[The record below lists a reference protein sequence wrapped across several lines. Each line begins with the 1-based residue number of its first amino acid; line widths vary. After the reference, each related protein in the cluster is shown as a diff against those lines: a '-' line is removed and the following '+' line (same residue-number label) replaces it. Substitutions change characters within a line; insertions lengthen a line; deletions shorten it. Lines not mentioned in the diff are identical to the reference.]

1 MKKRIS
7 IYLCVMMLAFSFAGC
22 TSEQSEKKPEIE
34 LQQIKS
40 IGEFAVL
47 ECYYHNVAK
56 SDTTKKVLWWNTDRR
71 LWIEYTGIVKAG
83 VDVEK
88 IDMKMDG
95 NTLTISLPKAEI
107 LSCKVDKDSLTED
120 SYVVEKHGLGAGKDG
135 TGEPEKSSQ
144 RRYRAAFTG
153 RRES

>member
-47 ECYYHNVAK
+47 ECYYHNVA
-56 SDTTKKVLWWNTDRR
+56 
-71 LWIEYTGIVKAG
+71 
-83 VDVEK
+83 
-88 IDMKMDG
+88 
-95 NTLTISLPKAEI
+95 
-107 LSCKVDKDSLTED
+107 
-120 SYVVEKHGLGAGKDG
+120 
-135 TGEPEKSSQ
+135 
-144 RRYRAAFTG
+144 
-153 RRES
+153 

>member
-107 LSCKVDKDSLTED
+107 
-120 SYVVEKHGLGAGKDG
+120 
-135 TGEPEKSSQ
+135 
-144 RRYRAAFTG
+144 
-153 RRES
+153 

>member
-7 IYLCVMMLAFSFAGC
+7 IYICVMMLAFSFAGC

-56 SDTTKKVLWWNTDRR
+56 SDTMKKVRAGSFGFKYR
-71 LWIEYTGIVKAG
+71 YT
-83 VDVEK
+83 
-88 IDMKMDG
+88 
-95 NTLTISLPKAEI
+95 NL
-107 LSCKVDKDSLTED
+107 
-120 SYVVEKHGLGAGKDG
+120 
-135 TGEPEKSSQ
+135 
-144 RRYRAAFTG
+144 FF
-153 RRES
+153 

>member
-7 IYLCVMMLAFSFAGC
+7 IYICVMMLAFSFAGC

-56 SDTTKKVLWWNTDRR
+56 SDTMKK
-71 LWIEYTGIVKAG
+71 G
-83 VDVEK
+83 V
-88 IDMKMDG
+88 
-95 NTLTISLPKAEI
+95 
-107 LSCKVDKDSLTED
+107 
-120 SYVVEKHGLGAGKDG
+120 VVEYGQAALDRVYRNR
-135 TGEPEKSSQ
+135 KS
-144 RRYRAAFTG
+144 RR
-153 RRES
+153 

>member
-7 IYLCVMMLAFSFAGC
+7 IYICVMMLAFSFAGC

-56 SDTTKKVLWWNTDRR
+56 SDTMKRCCGGIR
-71 LWIEYTGIVKAG
+71 TGG
-83 VDVEK
+83 S
-88 IDMKMDG
+88 G
-95 NTLTISLPKAEI
+95 
-107 LSCKVDKDSLTED
+107 
-120 SYVVEKHGLGAGKDG
+120 
-135 TGEPEKSSQ
+135 
-144 RRYRAAFTG
+144 
-153 RRES
+153 